1 MKTTSILMVTLLCLM
16 TSTLMAQTPT
26 STPAPTSIAGEPSY
40 MEEGLKGRSDLR
52 FFSGFE
58 SDPWADAWGMVWGPS
73 PDRNIEIVS
82 GKKAFLG
89 NSLRVRYPKGLIGGE
104 SACQWYSS
112 FAKLGIASRDE
123 AYVRYYVRFDPKF
136 QFVKGGKLPGL
147 VGGEG
152 NTGGKIPDGRD
163 GWSARLM
170 WRTDGRIVQYVYH
183 PDQPGKWGEDFP
195 WTLKDKPAYFK
206 PGTWHCVETY
216 IRMNTPGKK
225 DGVIRSW
232 LDGEPA
238 LEITTLRFREVPE
251 LKIDAFYFSTFFGG
265 GEPDWAPP
273 KDQYVQFDQF
283 VIAAGPIGPAD
294 LGR

>member
-1 MKTTSILMVTLLCLM
+1 
-16 TSTLMAQTPT
+16 MAQTPVPE
-26 STPAPTSIAGEPSY
+26 SAPVAGESAY
-40 MEEGLKGRSDLR
+40 MEEGLKGRTDIL

-58 SDPWADAWGMVWGPS
+58 SDPWETAWGMAWGPS
-73 PDRNIEIVS
+73 PSSNIEIVS

-89 NSLRVRYPKGLIGGE
+89 NSLRVRYPKGLIGGD
-104 SACQWYSS
+104 SACQWYTS
-112 FAKLGIASRDE
+112 FPKLGIEPRDE

-147 VGGEG
+147 AGGQG
-152 NTGGKIPDGRD
+152 NTGGKIPSGRD

-195 WTLKDKPAYFK
+195 WTLKGQPAFFK

-216 IRMNTPGKK
+216 VRMNTPGKK
-225 DGVIRSW
+225 DGVLRSW
-232 LDGEPA
+232 LDGELA
-238 LEITTLRFREVPE
+238 LEVTSIRFREVPE
-251 LKIDAFYFSTFFGG
+251 LLIDAFYFSTFFGG

-273 KDQYVQFDQF
+273 KDQYVQFDSF
-283 VIAAGPIGPAD
+283 VIAEGPIGP
-294 LGR
+294 LPPRQ